1 MLIKNVL
8 TVTALLVSQVSAH
21 GLVTRIKGANGVDMP
36 GLTSELILLPG
47 PLWLVILIVFSH

>member
-1 MLIKNVL
+1 MLIKDIL

-36 GLTSELILLPG
+36 GLTSEPILLPAL
-47 PLWLVILIVFSH
+47 LWLVILTVFSH